1 MLEILVRVEDTLEAL
16 VEAETLAKPVP
27 LEALPKLVPLER
39 LVPLEAL
46 LKLVPLETTMLK
58 ILVRMEELLEELV
71 LEPLEELVLEPVPTA
86 SRPVFARM
94 FPLEPIP
101 ADHWKQFCIPPP
113 PYCSGIRR

>member
-1 MLEILVRVEDTLEAL
+1 LEILFRVEAL
-16 VEAETLAKPVP
+16 VVAESLPKPVP

-58 ILVRMEELLEELV
+58 ILVRMEELV

-86 SRPVFARM
+86 TRPDFARM

-101 ADHWKQFCIPPP
+101 ADHWKQFCIPLP